1 MKNFKHIFIS
11 LSCAVFLVSCAKS
24 PEISN
29 SNKHSTSSQSC
40 EICKLDELS
49 LIKFDISQSINSLNS
64 YDFSSYFI
72 DYDFIQK
79 RDNVLDK
86 IFINIPA
93 NEALWGLSYKNT
105 LTKKYYSPNRHQIS
119 DEWFEKIHDNANKE
133 AYKSVSRLAI
143 TTKNTL
149 VRNLPTS
156 EPIFISFNKAGEGYP
171 FDYLQS
177 SILHIDSPVFV
188 SHYSKDR
195 AWVLVESDALWGWI
209 DARDI
214 RYINDAEKTEIKNS
228 NLISVLV
235 DDTPVYDKF
244 GNFLFEARM
253 GAVLRIYGQDDAHY
267 IGKVFTK
274 NTQEEFYIQK
284 DRVTKF
290 PAKFTSENLKLAI
303 NSVLGEPYGWGGF
316 GYYRDCSLFLKDL
329 FTNFGIFLPRNSK
342 AQGNV
347 GEVISLKNMDNEKK
361 LEMIKKYAI
370 PFLTLF
376 YMPGHVMLY
385 AGEIDGKPV
394 AVHDAWGIKTKDSSR
409 ALISQIAITHL
420 DIGKDRD
427 DINEESLLLSKIT
440 SMNIIAKPKSE
451 ILSKSYG
458 VSISD
463 GRIIFKDGSSMPYR
477 DDKKSKEFNELIS
490 NPSVEDMLVLPYP
503 KYAQIGKNLIDAGR
517 FRNEEFFGKIYGKN
531 EQEVEKNL
539 VDIIWLKN
547 SVNKKFKFNKQNGA
561 AKAIQNVSDDL
572 DMLVKTRPEL
582 LKYLNNPSGT
592 FKYRKIANSNNLS
605 AHSWGIAIDINT
617 NFSHYWQWSKTG
629 LYENSIPKEI
639 VDIFERHGFI
649 WGGRWEHFDTMHF
662 EYRPEL
668 V

>member
-1 MKNFKHIFIS
+1 MKKFKNILIS
-11 LSCAVFLVSCAKS
+11 ISCAKNQEVKNTQ
-24 PEISN
+24 PL
-29 SNKHSTSSQSC
+29 SQICETC
-40 EICKLDELS
+40 EIDELS
-49 LIKFDISQSINSLNS
+49 LLKLNIDQNVNSLNS
-64 YDFSSYFI
+64 YDFSDYFI
-72 DYDFIQK
+72 NHNFIQK

-86 IFINIPA
+86 TFINLPVD
-93 NEALWGLSYKNT
+93 EALWGLSYKNSIN
-105 LTKKYYSPNRHQIS
+105 KKYYSPNRHKIS

-156 EPIFISFNKAGEGYP
+156 EPIFLSFNKAGEGYP

-177 SILHIDSPVFV
+177 SVLHIDSPVFV

-214 RYINDAEKTEIKNS
+214 RYINESEKNEIKNS
-228 NLISVLV
+228 NFISVLV

-253 GAVLRIYGQDDAHY
+253 GAVLRANDENATHY
-267 IGKVFTK
+267 MGKVFTQ
-274 NTQEEFYIQK
+274 NRQNEFYISK
-284 DRVTKF
+284 DKVVKF
-290 PAKFTSENLKLAI
+290 PAKFNSKNLKYAI
-303 NSVLGEPYGWGGF
+303 SSVLGEPYGWGGF
-316 GYYRDCSLFLKDL
+316 GYYRDCSLFIKDL
-329 FTNFGIFLPRNSK
+329 FATFGLWLPRNSK
-342 AQGNV
+342 QQGKI
-347 GEVISLKNMDNEKK
+347 GYVINLKNMSNEEK
-361 LEMIKKYAI
+361 LNVIKKYAV
-370 PFLTLF
+370 PFLTIF

-385 AGEIDGKPV
+385 AGNVDDKPV
-394 AVHDAWGIKTKDSSR
+394 AIHDAWGIKTKDNSR
-409 ALISQIAITHL
+409 ALISQIAITEL

-427 DINEESLLLSKIT
+427 DIDEKSLLLSKIT
-440 SMNIIAKPKSE
+440 SMNVVGKSKNDIISQN
-451 ILSKSYG
+451 YG
-458 VSISD
+458 VTIK
-463 GRIIFKDGSSMPYR
+463 GNEIMFKDGSKMSFK
-477 DDKKSKEFNELIS
+477 DDKTNKNFDELLD
-490 NPSVEDMLVLPYP
+490 NPSVFDMLALPYFGFS
-503 KYAQIGKNLIDAGR
+503 AVGKNLNDAGR

-531 EQEVEKNL
+531 KQEVEKNL

-572 DMLVKTRPEL
+572 DLLVKNRPEL

-592 FKYRKIANSNNLS
+592 YNYRKILNSNNLS
-605 AHSWGIAIDINT
+605 SHSWGIAIDINT
-617 NFSHYWQWSKTG
+617 NYSHYWQWSKTG

-639 VDIFERHGFI
+639 VDIFEKYGFI

-662 EYRPEL
+662 EYRPEFFQ
-668 V
+668 

>member
-1 MKNFKHIFIS
+1 MKKFKNILIS
-11 LSCAVFLVSCAKS
+11 ISCAFFLVSCAKNQEVKNTQ
-24 PEISN
+24 PL
-29 SNKHSTSSQSC
+29 SQIC
-40 EICKLDELS
+40 ETCNIDELS
-49 LIKFDISQSINSLNS
+49 LLKLNIDQNVNSLNS
-64 YDFSSYFI
+64 YDFSGYFI
-72 DYDFIQK
+72 NHNFIQK

-86 IFINIPA
+86 TFINLPVD
-93 NEALWGLSYKNT
+93 EALWGLSYKNSIN
-105 LTKKYYSPNRHQIS
+105 KKYYSPNRHKIS

-156 EPIFISFNKAGEGYP
+156 ESIFLSFNKAGEGYP

-177 SILHIDSPVFV
+177 SVLHIDSPVFV

-214 RYINDAEKTEIKNS
+214 RYINESEKNEIKNS
-228 NLISVLV
+228 NFISVLV

-253 GAVLRIYGQDDAHY
+253 GAVLRANDENATHY
-267 IGKVFTK
+267 MGKVFTQ
-274 NTQEEFYIQK
+274 NRQNEFYISK
-284 DRVTKF
+284 DKVVKF
-290 PAKFTSENLKLAI
+290 PAKFNSKNLKYAI
-303 NSVLGEPYGWGGF
+303 SSVLGEPYGWGGF
-316 GYYRDCSLFLKDL
+316 GYYRDCSLFIKDL
-329 FTNFGIFLPRNSK
+329 FATFGLWLPRNSK
-342 AQGNV
+342 QQGKI
-347 GEVISLKNMDNEKK
+347 GYVINLKNMSNEEK
-361 LEMIKKYAI
+361 LNVIKKYAV
-370 PFLTLF
+370 PFLTIF

-385 AGEIDGKPV
+385 AGNVDDKPV
-394 AVHDAWGIKTKDSSR
+394 AIHDAWGIKTKDNSR
-409 ALISQIAITHL
+409 ALISQIAITEL

-427 DINEESLLLSKIT
+427 DIDEKSLLLSKIT
-440 SMNIIAKPKSE
+440 SMNVVAKSKNDIISQN
-451 ILSKSYG
+451 YG
-458 VSISD
+458 VTIK
-463 GRIIFKDGSSMPYR
+463 GNEIMFKDGSKMSFK
-477 DDKKSKEFNELIS
+477 DDKTNKNFDELLD
-490 NPSVEDMLVLPYP
+490 NPSVFDMLALPYFGFS
-503 KYAQIGKNLIDAGR
+503 AVGKNLNDAGR

-531 EQEVEKNL
+531 KQEVEKNL

-572 DMLVKTRPEL
+572 DLLVKNRPEL

-592 FKYRKIANSNNLS
+592 YNYRKILNSNNLS
-605 AHSWGIAIDINT
+605 SHSWGIAIDINT
-617 NFSHYWQWSKTG
+617 NYSHYWQWSKTG

-639 VDIFERHGFI
+639 VDIFEKYGFI

-662 EYRPEL
+662 EYRPEFFQ
-668 V
+668 